1 MISKPRLKTYLT
13 VFPLGDST
21 WGLRGGDEE
30 MWRLKL
36 RDPRHFEAVG
46 RLLPHL
52 DGASTRDEI
61 LGRLGDNGTDP
72 QLLAGLL
79 DQLDSAGFLED
90 AAAGRLDPDERRRH
104 RDQLRFFSRFG
115 GDGGEA
121 AQAALAEARVAV
133 AGDSPLAAAVGR
145 VLVRSGFGEVSAL
158 AGEGAAEEG
167 GTGVARLAL
176 DREAIWPDGAGEPPH
191 ALVVAQQAHDPQ
203 LLEAV
208 DAFSKERRVPWL
220 LVRLLDPHEGWVG
233 PLFIPGETP
242 SYVSF
247 HARLQ
252 GHRKHPEAHRA
263 FEDHLR
269 RDGAAARPAGGL
281 HPFAEQL
288 AGMAAVELIKLI
300 TGFAI
305 PHLAGRFVTVDL
317 LTWETES
324 HRVLKVPRLEAESYS
339 RPRLF
344 PWKEIPYGDKPTR
357 RA

>member
-1 MISKPRLKTYLT
+1 MTTKPRLKTYLT

-30 MWRLKL
+30 LWRLKL
-36 RDPRHFEAVG
+36 RDPRHFEALG

-61 LGRLGDNGTDP
+61 LERLGGNGTEP
-72 QLLAGLL
+72 ELLAGLL
-79 DQLDSAGFLED
+79 DQLGRSGFLED
-90 AAAGRLDPDERRRH
+90 AAAGGLDEAERRRH
-104 RDQLRFFSRFG
+104 RDQLRFFSRFAD
-115 GDGGEA
+115 DGGEA
-121 AQAALAEARVAV
+121 AQAALAEARLGVV
-133 AGDSPLAAAVGR
+133 GDSPLAAALAR
-145 VLVRSGFGEVSAL
+145 VLVRSGFGEVISL
-158 AGEGAAEEG
+158 AGEAASG
-167 GTGVARLAL
+167 GDGESAGPRLAL
-176 DREAIWPDGAGEPPH
+176 DREAIWPEDGGEAPA
-191 ALVVAQQAHDPQ
+191 ALVVAQQAHDPR

-220 LVRLLDPHEGWVG
+220 LVRLLAPHEGWVG

-252 GHRKHPEAHRA
+252 GHRPHPEADRA
-263 FEDHLR
+263 FDDHLR
-269 RDGAAARPAGGL
+269 GGAAARPSGGL
-281 HPFAEQL
+281 HAFAEQL
-288 AGMAAVELIKLI
+288 AGMAAVELVKLV

-317 LTWETES
+317 LTWEIET